1 MTDMAGSLFFLF
13 FFMNSNLIPATE
25 NELAHADL

>member
-1 MTDMAGSLFFLF
+1 MIDMAGSLF